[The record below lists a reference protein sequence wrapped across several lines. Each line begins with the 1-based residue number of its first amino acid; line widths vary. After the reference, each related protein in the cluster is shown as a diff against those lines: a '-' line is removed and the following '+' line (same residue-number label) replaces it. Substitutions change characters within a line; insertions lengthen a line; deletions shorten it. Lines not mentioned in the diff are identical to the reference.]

1 MRVGAG
7 VLLVLFAA
15 VLAGCGHAAVNS
27 PSPRPTST
35 PAAVSYRDM
44 AALVAAIR
52 AAGQPQLS
60 DVHIGAFPERLV
72 PAGAHAQRGAIGVAV
87 PGEDAPWFTVAGV
100 FPDANTMRYGVSYG
114 QYMAAVGFHATA
126 IWQLRG
132 PNWFLWGISKKA
144 LQAVQGAIGG
154 KLGPTLLATPSPKA
168 TS

>member
-1 MRVGAG
+1 MQEGPSAFGSYADCLILVGPTNGGVVRVGAG

-60 DVHIGAFPERLV
+60 DVHIGAFP
-72 PAGAHAQRGAIGVAV
+72 
-87 PGEDAPWFTVAGV
+87 
-100 FPDANTMRYGVSYG
+100 
-114 QYMAAVGFHATA
+114 
-126 IWQLRG
+126 
-132 PNWFLWGISKKA
+132 
-144 LQAVQGAIGG
+144 
-154 KLGPTLLATPSPKA
+154 
-168 TS
+168 